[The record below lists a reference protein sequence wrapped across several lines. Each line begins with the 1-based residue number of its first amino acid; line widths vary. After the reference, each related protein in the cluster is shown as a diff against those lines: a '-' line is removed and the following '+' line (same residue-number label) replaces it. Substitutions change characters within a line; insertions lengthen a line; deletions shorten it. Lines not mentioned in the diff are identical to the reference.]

1 MYQGYMQGIE
11 QAANLKEST
20 ILKWTISWASDYDI
34 PNMNA
39 I

>member
-1 MYQGYMQGIE
+1 MYQGYKQGIE
-11 QAANLKEST
+11 LAANLKEST
-20 ILKWTISWASDYDI
+20 TLTCTISWATDYDI